1 MLSLIEIP
9 TFFDRITIFS
19 LLGRKILFFISS
31 TKKKTYLT
39 LYSRHSPIFC
49 TLFMEFVQFFF
60 LMLAF
65 RSDFNLLFNNK
76 KILIA
81 FTDVRIVQ
89 TKNHKNHIIQFMDI
103 ERVSWRYV
111 QKWISWTGKLQH
123 VTFYTKVHT
132 DVHLKTID
140 II

>member
-1 MLSLIEIP
+1 
-9 TFFDRITIFS
+9 
-19 LLGRKILFFISS
+19 
-31 TKKKTYLT
+31 
-39 LYSRHSPIFC
+39 
-49 TLFMEFVQFFF
+49 MEFVQFFF

-76 KILIA
+76 KILIV